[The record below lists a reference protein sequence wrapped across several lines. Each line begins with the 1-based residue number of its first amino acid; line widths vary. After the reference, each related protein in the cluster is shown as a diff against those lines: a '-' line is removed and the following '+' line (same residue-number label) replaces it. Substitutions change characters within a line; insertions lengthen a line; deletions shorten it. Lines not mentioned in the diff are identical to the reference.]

1 MFIIWTRIN
10 FEILNAAKQPLET
23 VSSSSAEENSAV
35 KLQESFPKYLSC
47 SAVVTLEETCLR
59 TELAED
65 PSAYKGR
72 KQ

>member
-10 FEILNAAKQPLET
+10 FKILNATKQPLET
-23 VSSSSAEENSAV
+23 VSSSSDEDNIAI
-35 KLQESFPKYLSC
+35 KQQESFPEYLSC

-59 TELAED
+59 TKLPED
-65 PSAYKGR
+65 PSTHKGG